1 MKVFGRRLSVLLAT
15 VVAAVS
21 FMGCDSTSSN
31 LPRAPKSLMAEY
43 QAAGDRVFEEVARE
57 GTNLLHSL
65 MVVKDDEVVYEKWST
80 GHSPEQLHVLWSTS
94 KSFTALAVGFAEQDG
109 LLCVEDRVVDFLE
122 PHQLPLY
129 EQKWI
134 EDITIHHLLTMSSG
148 LGDDASLRQIR
159 NGLGDWARE
168 TLSMRHYFAPGEM
181 YHYSSMDTYLLSVVV
196 TNVTGKKLV
205 DYLAEKLFE
214 PLGIEDYY
222 WEESPQGYSTGGW
235 GLYLTT
241 ESLAKAGL
249 FMLHRGQWQGKRLL
263 CETWFDKATSPQI
276 MQYKGRVTDPKRIEH
291 YKRSGDQGNQGYGY
305 QIWCCTDGA
314 YRMDGA
320 WGQTVVIHPE
330 KNAVVV
336 TTGHAGNSKTILDS
350 IWNNIFTK
358 M

>member
-1 MKVFGRRLSVLLAT
+1 MKVLGIKLSVLLAT
-15 VVAAVS
+15 VVAVG
-21 FMGCDSTSSN
+21 FMGCDTANSS
-31 LPRAPKSLMAEY
+31 LHRAPKSVMAEY

-65 MVVKDDEVVYEKWST
+65 MVVKDDVVVYEKWSI

-196 TNVTGKKLV
+196 TNVTGEKLV
-205 DYLAEKLFE
+205 DYLARKLFG

-241 ESLAKAGL
+241 ESLAKVGL
-249 FMLHRGQWQGKRLL
+249 FMLHRGEWQGERLL
-263 CETWFDKATSPQI
+263 CREWFDRATSPQI
-276 MQYKGRVTDPKRIEH
+276 MQYKGRITDPDRIEH

-320 WGQTVVIHPE
+320 WGQTVIVHPE